1 MNFLGLVL
9 IYHPSPPKKGGAAT
23 SQQTR
28 KRVNV
33 VNLLKTHSNKHLPAD
48 GKSIKMCWNETLTKG
63 FFDSDLNLNEQE
75 KRMVSKRSPS
85 AIPAF
90 IFLRNSSGGSS
101 DATSPFVIFA
111 YTCNARITVLFV
123 SCLFS
128 FLAIIPAKKL
138 KVSVISPRR
147 KSLSSLEFPAH
158 KNDGKNVF
166 TVMQQ
171 QQQKI
176 RFTLFNGTFIYLK
189 KKMSSTRI
197 PTVFPLEF
205 YYFLFS
211 NFAWQERNISNRI
224 T

>member
-1 MNFLGLVL
+1 
-9 IYHPSPPKKGGAAT
+9 
-23 SQQTR
+23 
-28 KRVNV
+28 
-33 VNLLKTHSNKHLPAD
+33 
-48 GKSIKMCWNETLTKG
+48 
-63 FFDSDLNLNEQE
+63 
-75 KRMVSKRSPS
+75 MVSKRSPS

-166 TVMQQ
+166 NVMQQ
-171 QQQKI
+171 QQKKI

-189 KKMSSTRI
+189 KKC
-197 PTVFPLEF
+197 PPLASRQ
-205 YYFLFS
+205 FS
-211 NFAWQERNISNRI
+211 RWNFIIFCFQISRDKSE
-224 T
+224 TSQTA